1 MKQTTTLIA
10 IFLLL
15 GSLLTAQTRY
25 IDEVFSEV
33 EVTSDITYG
42 VNATVLALSQL
53 GEAIPQ
59 ELKLDFYQPVGD
71 TATERPLVIIFHTG
85 NFLPHPEN
93 GSTGGTRTD
102 SAVVEVANRLARMGY
117 VTACASYRLG
127 WNPIAG
133 EQEERIFT
141 LINAA
146 YRGVQDARTAIKFF
160 RRNAAEAGNEFGVDT
175 DRIVL
180 WGSGTGG
187 YVTLNTAVLD
197 DYNKIPLTPGGK
209 FITEVG
215 GQPFPM
221 VVEAINGDINA
232 DEVGIVP
239 PGYPG
244 FPEGDTLNYPNHVG
258 YSADFNLSVN
268 MGGACGDTSWIDPG
282 QVPIISYHVPTD
294 PNAPYM
300 GDVLLVPGFNLPVV
314 EVFGAYTV
322 QEFVNRYGNNDAFA
336 GMTFEGDFSDVA
348 NSRNDGFDGLYPIIG
363 FDGPD
368 DSAPWQWWNP
378 DENVNHANG
387 IMSNP
392 SMSAEKGRTYLD
404 TIIGYFAPRACVVL
418 GLDCEETS
426 SAENPTESQFTVAP
440 TPALDVMRIQSEKD
454 ELITDWQLVDMQG
467 KVVRE
472 RRSINVNTDFV
483 RRNGLS
489 SGQYILRVGFSSG
502 AVQSKMV
509 IFQ

>member
-10 IFLLL
+10 LFLLL
-15 GSLLTAQTRY
+15 GSLLSAQTRY

-33 EVTSDITYG
+33 EVTRDVTYG
-42 VNATVLALSQL
+42 VNATVFALPVV
-53 GEAIPQ
+53 GEAIPE
-59 ELKLDFYQPVGD
+59 ELKLDVYQPVGD

-85 NFLPHPEN
+85 NFLPHPQN

-102 SAVVEVANRLARMGY
+102 SAIVEIANRLTRMGY

-127 WNPIAG
+127 WNPIADQQ
-133 EQEERIFT
+133 QERTYT

-160 RRNAAEAGNEFGVDT
+160 RRNAAEAGNEYGVDT
-175 DRIVL
+175 DKIVL

-209 FITEVG
+209 FFTEVG

-221 VVEAINGDINA
+221 VVEGVNGDINC
-232 DEVGIVP
+232 DSVGVVP
-239 PGYPG
+239 ANYPG
-244 FPEGDTLNYPNHVG
+244 FPAGDTLNYPNHVG
-258 YSADFNLSVN
+258 YSVDFNLSVN

-300 GDVLLVPGFNLPVV
+300 GDVLIVPTTGDPVV

-322 QEFVNRYGNNDAFA
+322 QEFANRYGNNDVFA
-336 GMTFEGDFSDVA
+336 GMTFENDFSDVA

-363 FDGPD
+363 TSGPD

-378 DENVNHANG
+378 DENVNHVNG
-387 IMSNP
+387 IMTNP
-392 SMSAEKGRTYLD
+392 GMSPEKGRTYLD

-426 SAENPTESQFTVAP
+426 SSENIAKSDFTVAP
-440 TPALDVMRIQSEKD
+440 TPALDVMRIQAERED
-454 ELITDWQLVDMQG
+454 LITDWQLVDMQG
-467 KVVRE
+467 KVMRE
-472 RRSINVNTDFV
+472 RRGINVQNDFI
-483 RRNGLS
+483 RRKGLA
-489 SGQYILRVGFSSG
+489 SGQYILRVRFASDRM
-502 AVQSKMV
+502 QSKLV